1 MPSDQ
6 AITKILGAVSFLAE
20 GLAKSQIGSIISKG
34 SIFKEQSTF
43 SDTTHFDFLHTVA
56 GISNL
61 AAGAYVGLDGKLQV
75 LGLGLIGLAEQIPNS
90 PADKI
95 RSLINNAMKSAQAFK
110 GPFDVFNQEGEN
122 LSPSEEATVTLKAL
136 SESLHAF
143 AKEINTLSKGLGS

>member
-6 AITKILGAVSFLAE
+6 AIRKILRMVSVLADGLAE
-20 GLAKSQIGSIISKG
+20 SQIGSIISKE
-34 SIFKEQSTF
+34 SVFKEQSTF

-75 LGLGLIGLAEQIPNS
+75 LGLGLIGLAEQAPN
-90 PADKI
+90 ARAEKI
-95 RSLINNAMKSAQAFK
+95 RSLINDAMKSAQAFK
-110 GPFDVFNQEGEN
+110 GPFDQFNQDEKNVTG
-122 LSPSEEATVTLKAL
+122 SEESTITLKAL

-143 AKEINTLSKGLGS
+143 AKEINALSKDLGP

>member
-1 MPSDQ
+1 M
-6 AITKILGAVSFLAE
+6 IV
-20 GLAKSQIGSIISKG
+20 KG

-90 PADKI
+90 QADKI
-95 RSLINNAMKSAQAFK
+95 RSLINDAMKSAQAFK
-110 GPFDVFNQEGEN
+110 GPFDQFNQEGES
-122 LSPSEEATVTLKAL
+122 LVPPEESTVTLKAL
-136 SESLHAF
+136 SL
-143 AKEINTLSKGLGS
+143 